1 MSATLT
7 ITAENFENT
16 IRSNEMVLLDF
27 WASWCGPCR
36 FFAPIFEKAAEE
48 HPQVRFGKVDTEAQR
63 ELAAAFAITSIPTL
77 VAIKGQTV
85 VYSQP
90 GALPAAALD
99 DLIEQ
104 LKQLE
109 LTEVDAATGGT
120 AA

>member
-1 MSATLT
+1 MTAALT
-7 ITAENFENT
+7 ITSEDFEDT
-16 IRSNEMVLLDF
+16 IRSNDMVLLDF
-27 WASWCGPCR
+27 WASWCRPCR
-36 FFAPIFEKAAEE
+36 LFAPVFEKAAEQ

-63 ELAAAFAITSIPTL
+63 ELAAAFAITSIPSL

-99 DLIEQ
+99 DLVEQ
-104 LKQLE
+104 LEQLS
-109 LTEVDAATGGT
+109 LPQAVGATGGT